1 MQKLN
6 TSFEIRKDRLI
17 LRKKEE
23 LVSIWQHSKSK
34 LQLFHHE
41 PLFWNFPNTVS
52 VFILQYSALKHL
64 AAVNMTAGQN
74 PAGKK
79 ESIINKSSKKY
90 FYRAYNT
97 EISFKGTYQ
106 MSDKYCNA
114 LFVFFLLVFTPLMI
128 EKEMAY

>member
-1 MQKLN
+1 MNLYSETFPILCLFLFFN
-6 TSFEIRKDRLI
+6 TLHWNI
-17 LRKKEE
+17 
-23 LVSIWQHSKSK
+23 
-34 LQLFHHE
+34 LQL
-41 PLFWNFPNTVS
+41 LIW
-52 VFILQYSALKHL
+52 LQDRIQL
-64 AAVNMTAGQN
+64 
-74 PAGKK
+74 GKK

-90 FYRAYNT
+90 FYCAYNT